1 VSSSQSVNSLKTPQ
15 WIARLALELV
25 VVFIGVYAAFALSQ
39 YQAKREAEERR
50 RQLQDALVREI
61 KDIASN
67 TGYLARQLPTQ
78 LAQFDSAVRAG
89 RRPPLQPWIEPV
101 RVQPHMWE
109 ATLQSGA
116 LDLFDIPTVYALS
129 QFYNELNAGFEQH
142 SQLRALSETV
152 LIPNLERG
160 SGEFYTLD
168 GRNLRPKYQW
178 YRAGLGRLAKLA
190 ASITALGDS
199 LTAHLSTDP
208 ARSAR
213 GR

>member
-1 VSSSQSVNSLKTPQ
+1 VNSLKTPS
-15 WIARLALELV
+15 WITRLALELV
-25 VVFIGVYAAFALSQ
+25 VVFVGVYAAFALSQ
-39 YQAKREAEERR
+39 YEAKREADERR
-50 RQLQDALVREI
+50 RQLQDALAREI
-61 KDIASN
+61 EDITSN
-67 TGYLARQLPTQ
+67 TRRLARQLPIQ

-89 RRPPLQPWIEPV
+89 GRPPLQPWIEPV

-116 LDLFDIPTVYALS
+116 LDLFDIPTVYRLS

-160 SGEFYTLD
+160 SSEFYTAD

-178 YRAGLGRLAKLA
+178 YREGLGRLAQLA
-190 ASITALGDS
+190 ASITALGDT
-199 LTAHLSTDP
+199 LTAHLSPDS
-208 ARSAR
+208 ARSAPAR
-213 GR
+213 